1 MRLIRTQ
8 DGRRIVLDHLSLWR
22 VEEGSVTGIIS
33 GVPEAIQIATG
44 LDPKYAKWIGR
55 MMDDAAL
62 SNDNKLLDLPQI
74 LKDFEAGAYLSED
87 LRSDKP

>member
-1 MRLIRTQ
+1 MRLIRTK

-22 VEEGSVTGIIS
+22 VEGGTITGMIS
-33 GVPEAIQIATG
+33 GVPETIQIATD
-44 LDPKYAKWIGR
+44 LDPRHAHWIGR

-74 LKDFEAGAYLSED
+74 LKDFEGGAYLSED
-87 LRSDKP
+87 LRTDVP